1 MPVYVNGHPPQSW
14 EVQVKTFVQGRYAH
28 LAEADA
34 FPEGGARRAQEAGYP
49 PGWIDALPGR
59 VAGAYCG
66 CGYALEGVDL
76 SGVRLAVDLGCGA
89 GLDSRLLAERLLAE
103 RLLAER
109 PGAEKNETGWVL
121 ALDMALP
128 MLRRVREAS
137 QGVTGPAGVSLPAGV
152 PIHPALGDIEN
163 LPLAGGVAD
172 LVFANASLNLMVD
185 KRAALAEVFR
195 ILRPGGRLIAREL
208 FREGA
213 LPAEIAED
221 PQAWNASLG
230 GVLEEGDWRGMLEEA
245 GFTGIDISGHRPFA
259 PVIAARLEALKPI

>member
-1 MPVYVNGHPPQSW
+1 MPVYVNGRPPQRW
-14 EVQVKTFVQGRYAH
+14 EEQVKSFVRGRYAH

-34 FPEGGARRAQEAGYP
+34 FPEGGARRAHEAGYP
-49 PGWIDALPGR
+49 PGWIDALPER

-103 RLLAER
+103 RLGNGR
-109 PGAEKNETGWVL
+109 VL

-128 MLRRVREAS
+128 MLQRVREAAR
-137 QGVTGPAGVSLPAGV
+137 GRAGAA
-152 PIHPALGDIEN
+152 IHPALGDIEN

-185 KRAALAEVFR
+185 KRAALAEVAR

-213 LPAEIAED
+213 LPPEIAED

-230 GVLEEGDWRGMLEEA
+230 GVLEEGDWREMLEEA

-259 PVIAARLEALKPI
+259 PVIAARIEALKPI

>member
-1 MPVYVNGHPPQSW
+1 MPVYVNGRPPRDW
-14 EVQVKTFVQGRYAH
+14 EEQVKSFVRGRYAH

-34 FPEGGARRAQEAGYP
+34 FPEGGARRAHEAGYP
-49 PGWIDALPGR
+49 PGWIDALPER

-89 GLDSRLLAERLLAE
+89 GLDSRLLAERLDAGC
-103 RLLAER
+103 
-109 PGAEKNETGWVL
+109 PGAGKSGNGWVL

-128 MLRRVREAS
+128 MLQRVREAAR
-137 QGVTGPAGVSLPAGV
+137 GRAGGAGAAGVA
-152 PIHPALGDIEN
+152 IHPALGDIEC

-185 KRAALAEVFR
+185 KRAALAEVAR

-213 LPAEIAED
+213 LPPEIAED
-221 PQAWNASLG
+221 PTAWNASLG
-230 GVLEEGDWRGMLEEA
+230 GVLEEGEWRGMLEEA
-245 GFTGIDISGHRPFA
+245 GFVDIDISGHRPFA
-259 PVIAARLEALKPI
+259 PVIAARIEAARPL